1 MCLFLGILNSKTLGK
16 DTYYEVKWE
25 NYTEPTWEP
34 KTNIPE
40 FISNY
45 YVRTGKNKTPNARIK
60 HTKVVGK
67 VDIYL
72 YV

>member
-1 MCLFLGILNSKTLGK
+1 MKLSGKTTPSQHGSHK
-16 DTYYEVKWE
+16 
-25 NYTEPTWEP
+25 
-34 KTNIPE
+34 NIPE

-45 YVRTGKNKTPNARIK
+45 YERTGKNKIPNARIK

>member
-1 MCLFLGILNSKTLGK
+1 MGAKK
-16 DTYYEVKWE
+16 
-25 NYTEPTWEP
+25 
-34 KTNIPE
+34 NIPE

-45 YVRTGKNKTPNARIK
+45 YERTGKNKIPNARIK